1 MKIRRSHERGETRI
15 DWLHS
20 RHSFSFGSYHDRDWM
35 GFGPLRV
42 INDDVVGPGGGF
54 DPHPH
59 RDMEIISYVRS
70 GALAH
75 RDSMGHESVV
85 PAGRLQRMSAGRGVI
100 HSEHNASRDEP
111 VAFFQIWIQP
121 DVSGIAPEYEE
132 LDAALAPH
140 REGWQWLASPN
151 PGDGALTIHQEAHV
165 LRATLCAGE
174 TLQRTSDAARARW
187 LHVVEGRMQVNGAL
201 LEPGDAAVLG
211 KEESLAIEADS
222 PGEVLLFEV

>member
-15 DWLHS
+15 DWLQS
-20 RHSFSFGSYHDRDWM
+20 RHSFSFGSYYDRDWM
-35 GFGPLRV
+35 GYGPLRV

-75 RDSMGHESVV
+75 RDSMGHESAV

-100 HSEHNASRDEP
+100 HSEYNASRDEP

-121 DVSGIAPEYEE
+121 DVQGIDPEYEE
-132 LDAALAPH
+132 LEAALAPLH
-140 REGWQWLASPN
+140 DGWQLLASPVS
-151 PGDGALTIHQEAHV
+151 GDGALTIHQDARF
-165 LRATLCAGE
+165 LRAVFDAGE
-174 TLQRTSDAARARW
+174 TRHRGHDPARRRW
-187 LHVVEGRMQVNGAL
+187 LHVAEGRIRLNGEL
-201 LEPGDAAVLG
+201 LEPGDAAALSGDEVFML
-211 KEESLAIEADS
+211 ESETA
-222 PGEVLLFEV
+222 GEVL